1 MIPKTGQHWLRADG
15 DNNGATVVAVTP
27 DEVCFGGHDVEI
39 LYDDSA
45 NNTVTYHKDLSTFL
59 SRFYYQQE
67 TKRI

>member
-1 MIPKTGQHWLRADG
+1 MSRSW
-15 DNNGATVVAVTP
+15 
-27 DEVCFGGHDVEI
+27 
-39 LYDDSA
+39 YDDSA